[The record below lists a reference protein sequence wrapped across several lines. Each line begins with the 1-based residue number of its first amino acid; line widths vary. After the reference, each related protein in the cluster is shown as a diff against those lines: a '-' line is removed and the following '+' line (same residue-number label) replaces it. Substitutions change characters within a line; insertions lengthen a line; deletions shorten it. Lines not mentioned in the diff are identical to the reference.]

1 MLKIKKNMCA
11 GGGLVTGLEL
21 MSVILRQ
28 QGTGI
33 LEADW
38 RLLIHSGS
46 ECVLAED
53 SSVLFVG

>member
-1 MLKIKKNMCA
+1 MCA

-28 QGTGI
+28 QGTGL